1 MIGAITTKTD
11 YVYQQIR
18 REILD
23 GRLTPNQRLPL
34 GELARRYEVSEM
46 PVREALRMLQRD
58 GLVHLHS
65 HRGVTVTHL
74 SWERAMEFIEVR
86 THLELLAARL
96 ALPHHTADSVAGLR
110 QLIDRMRPLAE
121 QGGTNT
127 RYSQLN
133 RDFHHALYL
142 PGPNSVVKREIEELW
157 DQVWRA
163 RAQSIFEIDPE
174 RVRGATR
181 EHERIVDAVEQG
193 DAAELDAAMD
203 DHRTRTLTSWRAI
216 ALDAKADMESKHH
229 GFSD

>member
-1 MIGAITTKTD
+1 MIGGITTKTD

-23 GRLTPNQRLPL
+23 GELTPNQRLPL
-34 GELARRYEVSEM
+34 NELARRYAVSEM

-74 SWERAMEFIEVR
+74 SWERAMEFIEAR

-96 ALPHHTADSVAGLR
+96 ALPHHTPESIQGLR
-110 QLIDRMRPLAE
+110 QLIAQMEPLAE
-121 QGGTNT
+121 PGGPNT

-133 RDFHHALYL
+133 RDFHEALYS
-142 PGPNSVVKREIEELW
+142 PGPNSVVKREIADLW

-181 EHERIVDAVEQG
+181 EHARIVDAVERR
-193 DAAELDAAMD
+193 DAAALDAAMEHHR
-203 DHRTRTLTSWRAI
+203 DHTLKSWRAI
-216 ALDAKADMESKHH
+216 ALEAKADRETRHH
-229 GFSD
+229 GSSD